1 MKKILIFFFGL
12 LISLITQAQIT
23 DSLVAWYPFNGNAND
38 ESGNGHDGAMVKT
51 RFTKDRCMESNKAMD
66 FPYKGNFIALGNT
79 GNHNISGGEFS
90 IVLWFKRADYYGV
103 IFGGPIITNFFSSAY
118 DTGFCID
125 IGNHGTFDF
134 VVNKSSA
141 HSVRAL
147 PDYAWHMLAAVAD
160 KHQLFLYLDG
170 ELMDSSDYAVPPVN
184 NKDIRL
190 GLIGGTD
197 YYNGLLDDVRIYQRA
212 VKQSEL
218 MGFYDEKPFPVT
230 VFQQPENRVFCL
242 HDTITL
248 TLGAA
253 GSHPI
258 HYQWQKEETDIP
270 GNDHH
275 VLSIPMAQAA
285 DSGGYRCVVSN
296 SLDTS
301 ISQTANVQIV
311 FPIITSIM
319 GKTGVNVNETAV
331 YSVPRHYG
339 HFYSFYVTGG
349 EAIGST
355 ENSVTILWSV
365 AGQGSVKMV
374 DSVSWICSHDTLSMP
389 VTVGPSGLGLVRATV
404 IKVWPNPISNRVTFS
419 YMLESEGMVGLSLFN
434 TVGKAV
440 ETSFNA
446 CQKPGKHEFSMEIG
460 ELPAGMYYY
469 QLKTGSSV
477 AMGKIVKL

>member
-1 MKKILIFFFGL
+1 MKTILIFFFGL
-12 LISLITQAQIT
+12 LTAMIMQAQIN

-66 FPYKGNFIALGNT
+66 FPYKGNSIALSNT
-79 GNHNISGGEFS
+79 GHHNISGGEFS
-90 IVLWFKRADYYGV
+90 VVLWFKRADYFGV
-103 IFGGPIITNFFSSAY
+103 IFGGPIITNCYFPDY
-118 DTGFCID
+118 DTGFYFD
-125 IGNHGTFDF
+125 LGHYGTFDF
-134 VVNKSSA
+134 VVNKSTVHA
-141 HSVRAL
+141 VRYL
-147 PDYAWHMLAAVAD
+147 PDYAWHMLAVVAD
-160 KHQLFLYLDG
+160 QHRLFLYLDG
-170 ELMDSSDYAVPPVN
+170 ELMDSSDYAIPPVN
-184 NKDIRL
+184 NNDIRL
-190 GLIGGTD
+190 GLIDDTD
-197 YYNGLLDDVRIYQRA
+197 YYNGLLDDVRIFQRA

-218 MGFYDEKPFPVT
+218 KGFYDEKPFPVT
-230 VFQQPENRVFCL
+230 VFQHPVNRMFCL

-275 VLSIPMAQAA
+275 VLSIPMAQAS

-339 HFYSFYVTGG
+339 LFYSFYVTGG
-349 EAIGST
+349 DAIDST
-355 ENSVTILWSV
+355 ENSITVLWSV

-374 DSVSWICSHDTLSMP
+374 ETASWICSHDTLSMP
-389 VTVGPSGLGLVRATV
+389 VTVGPSGLGLVRATI
-404 IKVWPNPISNRVTFS
+404 IKTWPNPVSNRVTFN
-419 YMLESEGMVGLSLFN
+419 YILESEGMVGLSLFN
-434 TVGKAV
+434 TVGKEV

-446 CQKPGKHEFSMEIG
+446 CQQPGQHEVDMEIG
-460 ELPAGMYYY
+460 DLPAGIYYY
-469 QLKTGSSV
+469 QLKTVRSV
-477 AMGKIVKL
+477 ATGKIVKL